1 MSTPGWSR
9 RGAGVLLAALI
20 CAVLAGSGFDST
32 VSAQSPVTDY
42 DSDDD
47 GLIEVT
53 SEDQLNA
60 MRWDLDGNGA
70 VDASANATD
79 YAAAFPTPAQRMGC
93 PTTGCTG
100 YEVATNIS
108 LSSNPDWEPIGNTTT
123 NFTATF
129 EGNAPSYTITNLTIN
144 RSADY
149 AGLFGVTGTR
159 SAIRNV
165 KLTGVDV
172 RGRDYVGALAG
183 RTRGTI
189 DNCETT
195 GSVTGRW
202 RVGGLI
208 GLNDGTITAS
218 ASSATVTSQSGG
230 YAGGLVGEN
239 RAAIEDSSASGAVRA
254 PAWAGG
260 LVGLSTG
267 PIAGSTASGAVTATR
282 TDGSAFA
289 GGLAGRNLDAT
300 VIRNSHASG
309 DVTGSQNT
317 VGGLVGSNYDAMA
330 WNGSA
335 APRDAISGSTA
346 RGTVTTTGNNA
357 GGLAGWNNGPV
368 RDSYAGGAVQ
378 GGSQRGGLAVS
389 AAIAAAAGSPGLKLS
404 SLAVST
410 TREVAENTAAGVDI
424 GAPVVATDSSG
435 TVTYTLG
442 GTDAA
447 SFDIDAATGQL
458 ETRAALDY
466 ETRSSYEVTVTAT
479 DSDGTTDIAVTI
491 NVTNVIE
498 LTAIT
503 GPTSATFGESGWGR
517 VATFTASSDQDRDG
531 VNWILSGDDAG
542 QFSIDSPAGAL
553 RFHIDPVS
561 PNLFRQPPDFENPVD
576 ADRDNSYQVTV
587 VANVGAN
594 SSAPIS
600 LTVTVIDEDENGQIT
615 LSTTKPRVG
624 QALTASLSDPDTVSG
639 TVVWTWERSAGRN
652 RWVAINGATHSSYTP
667 VAADSGE
674 YLRITATY
682 GDGHGTGKSVSKALH
697 NVVIADRLASLS
709 VTTND
714 STGAASWRQ
723 MRPAF
728 DAETLHYSIGCGDSD
743 SMSLT
748 FAAADAQNRLS
759 VDGAAY
765 VNPGAEQSLTAAVA
779 VRGQS
784 DVTISVSNAIGAETQ
799 YVVHC
804 MADDFGEFTSVKSA
818 GATEELLLV
827 PRDSYLLILDNNA
840 VPRFRRHLVDHE
852 AQTYFRF
859 YPNGGNGEYRYSYS
873 VAHNRGHVIL
883 DENLEEIGRA
893 STISPVTSNDSHD
906 FRVLDNGNY
915 LLMTYQPGIRDFSFL
930 TFLDSNG
937 APFGTDVRVSESWI
951 QIVKPTNTALLSWNS
966 WDHMPLEDCTH
977 HWFPP
982 AFGRWAHVNSIEMT
996 GGEIVAS
1003 FRGCNR
1009 ILGIDPSTGNVNWR
1023 IGPTNLSDAE
1033 WASSGKGPAP
1043 MDIVGDPQIQFCGQH
1058 AASILPNGNL
1068 LLYDNGANCSRNP
1081 WTGENLVRPDRTY
1094 GRAVEYYLDFE
1105 HDEVVYVREHSLNG
1119 TKNYIGWVRGNV
1131 SALENG
1137 DWLISWG
1144 VDRLAGNAP
1153 IPDGPPFSVNVDV
1166 TQVDPATGEEVLSL
1180 DWNPDAQEGR
1190 RVTAMPAYALA
1201 RQPRSLVA
1209 TFPGSSTTSMLHSG
1223 ATDRP
1228 QVLVTFN
1235 HPIAD
1240 FDQTSPSLWI
1250 QGATVE
1256 SIRSHVV
1263 NGESANSYVITL
1275 VPDGDR
1281 TITVRLLPNQACS
1294 LNGICIANGT
1304 MLSEVPDALV
1314 IEPPVIT
1321 LASAAGGAVTVS
1333 GSAVS
1338 VEENHTSDLVN
1349 VTATDPEST
1358 HTDYT
1363 LALGGT
1369 HSTSFTL
1376 SSTGGAGVLS
1386 FTNPPDHE
1394 VREVYRLT
1402 LTASNASESSTRD
1415 VTVTVRDVDEPA
1427 DISFVATGGVT
1438 VNDNALTV
1446 DENHDGTL
1454 ATFSARDPENDQT
1467 LTYTWST
1474 DPPDHFVI
1482 RGGVLSFKNI
1492 PDYELPAGGTTSYD
1506 IAVSALD
1513 SGGMTGS
1520 IAVTVTV
1527 TNVDEP
1533 PEITLA
1539 SAAGSDVTVD
1549 GSAVSVDENHTGDL
1563 VDVTATDP
1571 ETTHT
1576 DYTLALGGT
1585 HSTSFT
1591 LNTGVLS
1598 FTNPPDHEAR
1608 VVYDLTLTASNA
1620 SESSTLA
1627 VTVTVRDVNDPPV
1640 ISGATEVNLNE
1651 VVDPTTGQVVRVDT
1665 YTKSDPDRP
1674 LQTTNWGPVGSSQVL
1689 SGADRDTFEF
1699 DQLTGMLTFASP
1711 PDYENGG
1718 GEYQLTLTANDG
1730 ADPGTLDVTV
1740 NVANVEEA
1748 GTLALGA
1755 RRGVNG
1761 EALVA
1766 TLTDPDTVAT
1776 QTWKWQR
1783 STSGT
1788 SGWTD
1793 IANADSNSYTP
1804 GADDVGNYLRASV
1817 TYTDGTGPD
1826 ETTLTAD
1833 TEFPTD
1839 NDASTNQPP
1848 TPPDPLPQVAAVA
1861 ENAPAG
1867 RNVVQVVFTDPEGE
1881 HPLRY
1886 TLSGSDEF
1894 AIGSSSG
1901 LIVVRRGGLD
1911 YEETTSYSVTVSAAD
1926 SYGAAGMVTLR
1937 IPISD
1942 VNEPPGITLASA
1954 AGGAVTVDGSAVSVE
1969 ENHAGDLVGVTATDP
1984 ETTHTD
1990 YTLVLGGTHSTSF
2003 TLNTGVLSFTNPPDH
2018 EARVVYDLTLT
2029 ASNASES
2036 STLDVT
2042 VTVRD
2047 VDEPADISFVATGGV
2062 TVNDNALTVDENHD
2076 GTLATF
2082 RARDPENDQTLTY
2095 TWSTDPP
2102 DHFVIRAGVLSFKNI
2117 PDYELPAGG
2126 TTSYD
2131 IAVSALDSGGM
2142 TGSIAVTVTVTN
2154 VDEPPEITLA
2164 SAAGGDVTVSGSAV
2178 SVDENHAGDL
2188 VGVTATDPETTH
2200 TDYTLVLGGTHS
2212 TSFTLNTGVLSF
2224 TNPPDHE
2231 ARVVYDLTLTASNA
2245 MESSTLAV
2253 TVTVRDVNDPPVI
2266 SGATEVNLNEVVDPT
2281 PGQVV
2286 RVGAYRKSDPDR
2298 PLQTTNWGPLG
2309 SSQVLSGADRDT
2321 FEFDQL
2327 TGMLTFASP
2336 PDYENGGGEYQLTLT
2351 ANDGADPGTLD
2362 VTVNVANVEEAGTLA
2377 LGARRGVNGEA
2388 LVATLTD
2395 PDNVVSETWQWQ
2407 HSMSRS
2413 GPWTDIA
2420 NTDASSYTPTAAD
2433 VGNYLRASVSY
2444 TDGAGPDET
2453 TLTADT
2459 EFPTD
2464 NDASTNQPPTPPD
2477 PLPQVAD
2484 VAENAPAGRNVVQVV
2499 FTDPEREQQL
2509 TYSLSGSDEFA
2520 IGSSSGLIVVRSG
2533 GLNYEEATSHSVT
2546 VRAEDSYGSAATV
2559 TITIGISDVNEAPT
2573 AADFVV
2579 TVPEDETVDIDVV
2592 EMASD
2597 EDAADTLDTLTVA
2610 GVVRHP
2616 EAGTVAV
2623 NVGTND
2629 ITYTP
2634 RANYHGSDNFTY
2646 QVKDGA
2652 GLSSNIATVA
2662 ITIDPVND
2670 APTVASSTTTRR
2682 VSENA
2687 RAGDDVGERVI
2698 ATDIDGD
2705 SLTYSLFGIDA
2716 ASFEID
2722 SNGQI
2727 TVAARVIFDITMKSA
2742 YEVSAEA
2749 RDEDGETAT
2758 VDVTITVVAGPVAPP
2773 SGGGGGF
2780 AGGGGG
2786 GGGGGGPSPSVV
2798 DFEWTVSRDIEDL
2811 DGGHDK
2817 PSGTWS
2823 DGATLWVLENGAGAD
2838 DAIYAYDL
2846 ATGERVEDREF
2857 ALDERNR
2864 APRGVWSDRTVLWV
2878 SDSGRNR
2885 LFAHDL
2891 ESGER
2896 LEERDI
2902 ALAGRNRDARGIWSG
2917 DETMWVLD
2925 GGKDSLFAYDLA
2937 TGDLLAEYELASAN
2951 GDPHGVWSDGVSVW
2965 VSDHGA
2971 KRLFAYRLP
2980 ARPEAPA
2987 AEDAEPQDLER
2998 VSDEEFKELSK
3009 ASNNSPRGLWSDGD
3023 VMYVADESDAK
3034 VYSYNMP
3041 NAIDARLSSLTLSGV
3056 DFGEFD
3062 RNRTDY
3068 EGTGGEG
3075 VTATTVEAEALQR
3088 RTSVAI
3094 DPPDIDEAAEGHQVA
3109 LDGVAEIAV
3118 TVTSADGSRERV
3130 YRVRLSEPEQAAASA
3145 LTFDCF
3151 RGDVAV
3157 GFSLVVYGG
3166 GSVGDLV
3173 ACAEGRNVTALYALE
3188 SGEYVSYILGAP
3200 EFVNEDF
3207 RALFAD
3213 GVPALTPL
3221 TVKSDGPATAD
3232 PAPEGGVAQPWPECL
3247 QGEIVE
3253 GFNLV
3258 VYEGG
3263 SVGELEACARDRN
3276 VTAVY
3281 TLNEGEYVSY
3291 ILGAPDFVNQA
3302 FAELFADGV
3311 PAVTPLVAQSDSPL
3325 TASADGGDATEN

>member
-1 MSTPGWSR
+1 M
-9 RGAGVLLAALI
+9 
-20 CAVLAGSGFDST
+20 
-32 VSAQSPVTDY
+32 
-42 DSDDD
+42 
-47 GLIEVT
+47 T
-53 SEDQLNA
+53 SNT
-60 MRWDLDGNGA
+60 G
-70 VDASANATD
+70 
-79 YAAAFPTPAQRMGC
+79 MG
-93 PTTGCTG
+93 
-100 YEVATNIS
+100 
-108 LSSNPDWEPIGNTTT
+108 WEPIGNCTT

-129 EGNAPSYTITNLTIN
+129 DGNAPDYIIDSLFIN
-144 RSADY
+144 RTATDY
-149 AGLFGVTGTR
+149 VGLFGVTGTA

-165 KLTGVDV
+165 TLTSVNVTGK
-172 RGRDYVGALAG
+172 DYVGGLTG
-183 RTRGTI
+183 RNQGPI
-189 DNCETT
+189 DNCGTT
-195 GSVTGRW
+195 GRVTGGGW
-202 RVGGLI
+202 VGGLS
-208 GLNDGTITAS
+208 GLSDGAITES
-218 ASSATVTSQSGG
+218 ESSATVTSVSGG
-230 YAGGLVGEN
+230 IAGGLV
-239 RAAIEDSSASGAVRA
+239 
-254 PAWAGG
+254 
-260 LVGLSTG
+260 
-267 PIAGSTASGAVTATR
+267 
-282 TDGSAFA
+282 
-289 GGLAGRNLDAT
+289 
-300 VIRNSHASG
+300 
-309 DVTGSQNT
+309 
-317 VGGLVGSNYDAMA
+317 
-330 WNGSA
+330 
-335 APRDAISGSTA
+335 
-346 RGTVTTTGNNA
+346 
-357 GGLAGWNNGPV
+357 
-368 RDSYAGGAVQ
+368 
-378 GGSQRGGLAVS
+378 GSQRGGLAVS
-389 AAIAAAAGSPGLKLS
+389 ATIAADAESRGLKLS

-424 GAPVVATDSSG
+424 GAPVVAMDSSG

-503 GPTSATFGESGWGR
+503 GPTSASFGESGWGR

-531 VNWILSGDDAG
+531 VNWTLSGADAG

-652 RWVAINGATHSSYTP
+652 RWVTINGATHSSYTP

-697 NVVIADRLASLS
+697 NVAIADRLASLS

-748 FAAADAQNRLS
+748 FAAADAQSRLS

-840 VPRFRRHLVDHE
+840 VPRYRRHLVDHE

-1009 ILGIDPSTGNVNWR
+1009 ILGIDPSTGKVNWR

-1209 TFPGSSTTSMLHSG
+1209 TFPGSSTTSLLHSG

-1338 VEENHTSDLVN
+1338 VDENHTGDLVD
-1349 VTATDPEST
+1349 VTATDPET
-1358 HTDYT
+1358 IHTDYT
-1363 LALGGT
+1363 LVLGGT
-1369 HSTSFTL
+1369 HATSFTL
-1376 SSTGGAGVLS
+1376 NSTGATGVLS

-1394 VREVYRLT
+1394 AREVYRLT

-1482 RGGVLSFKNI
+1482 RAGVLSFKNI

-1549 GSAVSVDENHTGDL
+1549 GSAVSVDENHAGDL
-1563 VDVTATDP
+1563 VGVTATDP

-1576 DYTLALGGT
+1576 DYTLVLGGT

-1591 LNTGVLS
+1591 LNSTGATGVLS

-1608 VVYDLTLTASNA
+1608 EVYRLTLTASNA
-1620 SESSTLA
+1620 MESSTLD
-1627 VTVTVRDVNDPPV
+1627 VTVTVLPVNEPPI

-1651 VVDPTTGQVVRVDT
+1651 VVDPTPGQVVRVDTYTKSDPDRSLQTTNWGPVGSSQVLSGDDSGAFAFDQQTGMLTFASPPDYENGGGRYRVTLTANDGADPGTLDVTVNVANVEEAGTLALGARQGVNGEALVATLTDPDNVVSETWQWQRSASGTSGWTDIANADSNSYTPGADDVGNYLRASVTYTDGTGPDETTLTADTEFPTLNDASSNEPPTPPDPLLQVAAVAENAPAGRNVVQVVFTDPEGEHPLRYTLSGSGEFAIGSSSGLIVVRRGGLDYEETMSYSVTVSAADSYGAAGMVTLTIPISDVNEPPGITLASAAGGAVTVSGSAVSVEENHTSDLVNVTATDPETTHTDYTLVLGGTHATSFTLSSTGVTGVISFTNPPDHEAREVYRLTLTASNAMESSTLDVTVTVGDVNEPPTISGETEVSLNEVVNPTTGQVVRVDT
-1665 YTKSDPDRP
+1665 YTKSDPDRRP
-1674 LQTTNWGPVGSSQVL
+1674 PQTTNWGPVGSSQVL
-1689 SGADRDTFEF
+1689 SGADSDTFEF

-1730 ADPGTLDVTV
+1730 AAPGTLDVTV

-1748 GTLALGA
+1748 GMLTLGA

-1766 TLTDPDTVAT
+1766 TLTDPDNVVSE
-1776 QTWKWQR
+1776 TWQWQHSM
-1783 STSGT
+1783 STSGP
-1788 SGWTD
+1788 WTD

-1848 TPPDPLPQVAAVA
+1848 TPPDPLPQVADVP
-1861 ENAPAG
+1861 EDAPAG

-1881 HPLRY
+1881 
-1886 TLSGSDEF
+1886 
-1894 AIGSSSG
+1894 
-1901 LIVVRRGGLD
+1901 
-1911 YEETTSYSVTVSAAD
+1911 
-1926 SYGAAGMVTLR
+1926 
-1937 IPISD
+1937 
-1942 VNEPPGITLASA
+1942 
-1954 AGGAVTVDGSAVSVE
+1954 
-1969 ENHAGDLVGVTATDP
+1969 
-1984 ETTHTD
+1984 
-1990 YTLVLGGTHSTSF
+1990 
-2003 TLNTGVLSFTNPPDH
+2003 
-2018 EARVVYDLTLT
+2018 
-2029 ASNASES
+2029 
-2036 STLDVT
+2036 
-2042 VTVRD
+2042 
-2047 VDEPADISFVATGGV
+2047 
-2062 TVNDNALTVDENHD
+2062 
-2076 GTLATF
+2076 
-2082 RARDPENDQTLTY
+2082 
-2095 TWSTDPP
+2095 
-2102 DHFVIRAGVLSFKNI
+2102 
-2117 PDYELPAGG
+2117 
-2126 TTSYD
+2126 
-2131 IAVSALDSGGM
+2131 
-2142 TGSIAVTVTVTN
+2142 
-2154 VDEPPEITLA
+2154 
-2164 SAAGGDVTVSGSAV
+2164 
-2178 SVDENHAGDL
+2178 
-2188 VGVTATDPETTH
+2188 
-2200 TDYTLVLGGTHS
+2200 
-2212 TSFTLNTGVLSF
+2212 
-2224 TNPPDHE
+2224 
-2231 ARVVYDLTLTASNA
+2231 
-2245 MESSTLAV
+2245 
-2253 TVTVRDVNDPPVI
+2253 
-2266 SGATEVNLNEVVDPT
+2266 
-2281 PGQVV
+2281 
-2286 RVGAYRKSDPDR
+2286 
-2298 PLQTTNWGPLG
+2298 
-2309 SSQVLSGADRDT
+2309 
-2321 FEFDQL
+2321 
-2327 TGMLTFASP
+2327 
-2336 PDYENGGGEYQLTLT
+2336 
-2351 ANDGADPGTLD
+2351 
-2362 VTVNVANVEEAGTLA
+2362 
-2377 LGARRGVNGEA
+2377 
-2388 LVATLTD
+2388 
-2395 PDNVVSETWQWQ
+2395 
-2407 HSMSRS
+2407 
-2413 GPWTDIA
+2413 
-2420 NTDASSYTPTAAD
+2420 
-2433 VGNYLRASVSY
+2433 
-2444 TDGAGPDET
+2444 
-2453 TLTADT
+2453 
-2459 EFPTD
+2459 
-2464 NDASTNQPPTPPD
+2464 
-2477 PLPQVAD
+2477 
-2484 VAENAPAGRNVVQVV
+2484 
-2499 FTDPEREQQL
+2499 QQL

-2520 IGSSSGLIVVRSG
+2520 IGSRSGRIVVRRG
-2533 GLNYEEATSHSVT
+2533 GLDYEEATSHSVT
-2546 VRAEDSYGSAATV
+2546 VSAADSYGSAGMV
-2559 TITIGISDVNEAPT
+2559 TLRIGISDVNEAPT

-2579 TVPEDETVDIDVV
+2579 TVPEDATVDIDVV
-2592 EMASD
+2592 AMASD

-2610 GVVRHP
+2610 GVVRDP
-2616 EAGTVAV
+2616 EAGTATV

-2670 APTVASSTTTRR
+2670 APDVQRR
-2682 VSENA
+2682 RPRPHAPCPSAHNT
-2687 RAGDDVGERVI
+2687 DDPVGAPVT
-2698 ATDIDGD
+2698 AVDIDGD
-2705 SLTYSLFGIDA
+2705 DLTYSLADVQPR
-2716 ASFEID
+2716 FEMLD
-2722 SNGQI
+2722 GTGQI
-2727 TVAARVIFDITMKSA
+2727 TV
-2742 YEVSAEA
+2742 
-2749 RDEDGETAT
+2749 RD
-2758 VDVTITVVAGPVAPP
+2758 
-2773 SGGGGGF
+2773 
-2780 AGGGGG
+2780 
-2786 GGGGGGPSPSVV
+2786 
-2798 DFEWTVSRDIEDL
+2798 
-2811 DGGHDK
+2811 
-2817 PSGTWS
+2817 
-2823 DGATLWVLENGAGAD
+2823 
-2838 DAIYAYDL
+2838 
-2846 ATGERVEDREF
+2846 
-2857 ALDERNR
+2857 
-2864 APRGVWSDRTVLWV
+2864 GVC
-2878 SDSGRNR
+2878 
-2885 LFAHDL
+2885 
-2891 ESGER
+2891 
-2896 LEERDI
+2896 
-2902 ALAGRNRDARGIWSG
+2902 AGR
-2917 DETMWVLD
+2917 
-2925 GGKDSLFAYDLA
+2925 
-2937 TGDLLAEYELASAN
+2937 
-2951 GDPHGVWSDGVSVW
+2951 HG
-2965 VSDHGA
+2965 
-2971 KRLFAYRLP
+2971 P
-2980 ARPEAPA
+2980 AHYT
-2987 AEDAEPQDLER
+2987 
-2998 VSDEEFKELSK
+2998 V
-3009 ASNNSPRGLWSDGD
+3009 
-3023 VMYVADESDAK
+3023 
-3034 VYSYNMP
+3034 
-3041 NAIDARLSSLTLSGV
+3041 
-3056 DFGEFD
+3056 
-3062 RNRTDY
+3062 
-3068 EGTGGEG
+3068 
-3075 VTATTVEAEALQR
+3075 TVEAR
-3088 RTSVAI
+3088 R
-3094 DPPDIDEAAEGHQVA
+3094 
-3109 LDGVAEIAV
+3109 
-3118 TVTSADGSRERV
+3118 REWG
-3130 YRVRLSEPEQAAASA
+3130 Q
-3145 LTFDCF
+3145 
-3151 RGDVAV
+3151 
-3157 GFSLVVYGG
+3157 
-3166 GSVGDLV
+3166 
-3173 ACAEGRNVTALYALE
+3173 
-3188 SGEYVSYILGAP
+3188 
-3200 EFVNEDF
+3200 
-3207 RALFAD
+3207 
-3213 GVPALTPL
+3213 
-3221 TVKSDGPATAD
+3221 
-3232 PAPEGGVAQPWPECL
+3232 
-3247 QGEIVE
+3247 
-3253 GFNLV
+3253 
-3258 VYEGG
+3258 
-3263 SVGELEACARDRN
+3263 
-3276 VTAVY
+3276 
-3281 TLNEGEYVSY
+3281 
-3291 ILGAPDFVNQA
+3291 
-3302 FAELFADGV
+3302 
-3311 PAVTPLVAQSDSPL
+3311 
-3325 TASADGGDATEN
+3325 